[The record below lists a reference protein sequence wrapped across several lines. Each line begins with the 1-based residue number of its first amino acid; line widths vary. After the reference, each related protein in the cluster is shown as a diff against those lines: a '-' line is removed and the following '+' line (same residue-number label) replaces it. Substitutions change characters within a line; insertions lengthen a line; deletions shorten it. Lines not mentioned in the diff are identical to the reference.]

1 MSKIKKILIA
11 NRGEIAVRV
20 MRTAHDM
27 GIKTV
32 AVYSEADKH
41 AVHARYADEAILI
54 GPPQASKSYLDM
66 DKILQAAK
74 NTGCDAIHPGY
85 GFLSENAVFAQRVTD
100 EGLIF
105 IGPSPH
111 AIQVMGDKITSK
123 QTVKTY
129 TVPLVPGMDEPIS
142 EVGSAKKI
150 ADEIGY
156 PVMIK
161 ASAGGGGKGM
171 RIVENPDDFEE
182 HMERAQSEARNS
194 FANDAV
200 FVEKFIVNPKHI
212 EVQIMGDTHGNV
224 VYLFER
230 ECSIQRRHQKVI
242 EEAPA
247 ALMTPEKRKA
257 IGEAAVN
264 VAKSCNYHGAGT
276 VEFVADT
283 DLNFYFLE
291 MNTRLQVEH
300 PVTEEITGMDLV
312 KEQIR
317 VAEGEKL
324 SFQQE
329 ALTIR
334 GHSIEVRVYAEDP
347 ESGFLPDTGTLK
359 RYRIPKGPG
368 IRVDDGMEEGSE
380 VSIYY
385 DPMVAKL
392 VATGRDREAA
402 IARMKR
408 AIEDYEI
415 EGIKTT
421 LPFCHFVLNHENFLS
436 GEFTTKFVD
445 KYFKPE
451 FLQSEWTDEEKEMA
465 AMMAVIESEQNT
477 NLKTK
482 PASKSS
488 ASKWQQRLH

>member
-1 MSKIKKILIA
+1 MKKIKKILVA
-11 NRGEIAVRV
+11 NRGEIAIRV

-32 AVYSEADKH
+32 AVYSDADKL
-41 AVHARYADEAILI
+41 AVHARYANEAVHV
-54 GPPQASKSYLDM
+54 GAAQASKSYLDM
-66 DKILQAAK
+66 DKIIQAAK
-74 NTGCDAIHPGY
+74 KTGADAIHPGY
-85 GFLSENAVFAQRVTD
+85 GFLSENAAFAEKVSQA
-100 EGLIF
+100 GLIF

-111 AIQVMGDKITSK
+111 AISVMGDKITSK
-123 QTVKTY
+123 QTVKKY
-129 TVPLVPGMDEPIS
+129 NVPLVPGMDEPI
-142 EVGSAKKI
+142 ADIAAARKI
-150 ADEIGY
+150 ADDIGY

-171 RIVENPDDFEE
+171 RIVHNADEFED

-194 FANDAV
+194 FGNDAV

-212 EVQIMGDTHGNV
+212 EVQVLGDTHGNV

-264 VAKSCNYHGAGT
+264 VAKSCGYHGAGT
-276 VEFVADT
+276 VEFVADL

-300 PVTEEITGMDLV
+300 PVTEEITGVDLV

-317 VAEGEKL
+317 IAEGEKI
-324 SFQQE
+324 SFKQKDLE
-329 ALTIR
+329 IR
-334 GHSIEVRVYAEDP
+334 GHSVEVRVYAEDP
-347 ESGFLPDTGTLK
+347 ESGFLPDTGKLK

-421 LPFCHFVLNHENFLS
+421 LPFCHFVLNHEDFIS
-436 GEFTTKFVD
+436 GKFTTNFVD
-445 KYFKPE
+445 AYFKPE
-451 FLQSEWTDEEKEMA
+451 YLKQSLTDEEKEIA
-465 AMMAVIESEQNT
+465 AMLAVLASDKE
-477 NLKTK
+477 KT
-482 PASKSS
+482 PVSTSTVARPSR
-488 ASKWQQRLH
+488 WRERLH